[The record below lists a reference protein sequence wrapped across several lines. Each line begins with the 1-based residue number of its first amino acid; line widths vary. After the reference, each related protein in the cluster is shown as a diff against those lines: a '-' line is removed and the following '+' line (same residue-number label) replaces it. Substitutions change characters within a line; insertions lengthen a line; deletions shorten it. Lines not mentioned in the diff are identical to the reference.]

1 MTKNFRLQE
10 VNGARVMDELT
21 RETAVELIE
30 KELSQAAQAAGE
42 GNAGMVRVCARRASG
57 IAIRFWLQQHPRK
70 FWGIDAMN
78 QLRNV
83 HLDQAVPLGVRS
95 AARRLTARITPEFE
109 SPYKTDPVEDSRMII
124 NHFLGADEQ
133 QR

>member
-1 MTKNFRLQE
+1 
-10 VNGARVMDELT
+10 MDELT
-21 RETAVELIE
+21 KEDAGGLIE
-30 KELSQAAQAAGE
+30 KELFQAAQAAKE
-42 GNAGMVRVCARRASG
+42 ENSGMVRVCARRAAG

-70 FWGIDAMN
+70 FWGTDAMN

-83 HLDQAVPLGVRS
+83 HLDQGVPQGVRS

-124 NHFLGADEQ
+124 NHFLGNNEQ
-133 QR
+133 DAKRGGEE